1 MSRQKATTMTEWTE
15 EQKHPAIVWWYV
27 DGWDYE
33 LEKLVDHFTDLSK
46 RANSMGMAE
55 QLTDRLQAMATYLT
69 TAQRECKKL
78 HSYVASLGDNV
89 PSISELMDMGNNKE
103 ENNGRSGQK

>member
-1 MSRQKATTMTEWTE
+1 MAEWTE

-46 RANSMGMAE
+46 RAKSKNMVPE
-55 QLTDRLQAMATYLT
+55 LTDRLQAMATYLT
-69 TAQRECKKL
+69 TAQRECKQL
-78 HSYVASLGDNV
+78 HNYIASLGDEM
-89 PSISELMDMGNNKE
+89 PTISELMDTAI
-103 ENNGRSGQK
+103 